1 MIFKKTYPEEML
13 KYYRWTIILYVL
25 KDQFVSLYDTVNYS
39 DFVLHIIFI
48 FCTKVYY
55 NYIKLMRIFCLEQ
68 KKKKSSDSLFI
79 Y

>member
-1 MIFKKTYPEEML
+1 MD
-13 KYYRWTIILYVL
+13 YYFVCSQ

-68 KKKKSSDSLFI
+68 KKKKSSESLFI